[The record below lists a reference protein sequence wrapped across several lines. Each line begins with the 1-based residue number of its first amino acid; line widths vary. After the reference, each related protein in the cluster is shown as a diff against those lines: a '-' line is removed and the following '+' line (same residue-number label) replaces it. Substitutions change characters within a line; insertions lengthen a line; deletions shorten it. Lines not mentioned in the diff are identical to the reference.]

1 MICVLGTMSYS
12 IDFDPGFPAMA
23 KKDTGIFQFEKMD
36 ATFRCYQL
44 RSVSGVLQA
53 PSIEMEAEYT
63 VLQVQPSDK
72 VIDLFGDNP
81 WAAGY
86 QYLSVL

>member
-1 MICVLGTMSYS
+1 
-12 IDFDPGFPAMA
+12 MA

-72 VIDLFGDNP
+72 VIELIQATIHGRQDTNI
-81 WAAGY
+81 Y
-86 QYLSVL
+86 QSFEVGLIYCRPSTKR

>member
-1 MICVLGTMSYS
+1 
-12 IDFDPGFPAMA
+12 MA

-63 VLQVQPSDK
+63 VLQVQPRVNSD
-72 VIDLFGDNP
+72 VRSAAMTASFGR
-81 WAAGY
+81 
-86 QYLSVL
+86 